1 MESGHSYW
9 RFRTKHSRMESEIL
23 ICYPSKKVCFLGWP
37 IFLWSNLCLLI
48 SYRIPLRN
56 QLVRKD
62 TKGEE
67 GSEGSL
73 IVALSDRQGR
83 KGVEC

>member
-1 MESGHSYW
+1 MES
-9 RFRTKHSRMESEIL
+9 KVL
-23 ICYPSKKVCFLGWP
+23 ICDASKKDCFLGWP

-48 SYRIPLRN
+48 SYRILLRN

-62 TKGEE
+62 IEGREGKGE
-67 GSEGSL
+67 GTV

-83 KGVEC
+83 EGWRIEKGRLREV